1 MTILH
6 IDSSVLGENSA
17 SRQVTAA
24 ISAALSAE
32 TGAEVIYRDL
42 ADPESAWPAGKD
54 AVDVLL
60 SADTIVVGAPMYNFG
75 VPHQLK
81 AWIDSIAVARR
92 TFAYTETGPVGL
104 AGGRRLIV
112 VYASGGFHA
121 DDDFVEPYLRQV
133 FGFLGIT
140 DVTVIRVEGT
150 ALPDVRAKAI
160 AAALGQV
167 PALVAETV
175 RLSEAA

>member
-6 IDSSVLGENSA
+6 IDSSILGENSA

-24 ISAALSAE
+24 LTDALRAE
-32 TGAEVIYRDL
+32 TGADVIYRDL
-42 ADPESAWPAGKD
+42 TDPDGAWPEGKD

-75 VPHQLK
+75 IPHQLK

-121 DDDFVEPYLRQV
+121 EDDFVEPYLRQV

-150 ALPDVRAKAI
+150 ALPEHRASSI
-160 AAALGQV
+160 AHALEGV
-167 PALVAETV
+167 PALVAE
-175 RLSEAA
+175 AA